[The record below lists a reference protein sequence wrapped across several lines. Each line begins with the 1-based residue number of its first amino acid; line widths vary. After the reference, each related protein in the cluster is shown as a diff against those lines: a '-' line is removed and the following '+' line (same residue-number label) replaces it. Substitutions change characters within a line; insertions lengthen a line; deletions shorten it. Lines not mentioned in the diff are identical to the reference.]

1 MKIGTIR
8 RIDDLGRI
16 VIPKTVRKTLN
27 IKQGENLEIYIENE
41 NIVLKKHSELSN
53 LTGIG
58 QIISTT
64 IREKIKG
71 SVYITDRDKII
82 IENNRQKKE
91 KITKDLQEIIENRQI
106 ENKNSLKL
114 TDKIAIEGNIIIT
127 PVIAGGDIIGSIIIN
142 KDSEV
147 NKEEIEIIKAFC
159 TFISKMHEE

>member
-27 IKQGENLEIYIENE
+27 IKQGDNLEIYIENE

-53 LTGIG
+53 LTEIG
-58 QIISTT
+58 QIISNT
-64 IREKIKG
+64 IKDKIKA

-82 IENNRQKKE
+82 IENNKQKNE
-91 KITKDLQEIIENRQI
+91 KITKELQEMIENRQI
-106 ENKNSLKL
+106 ENQKTLKI
-114 TDKIAIEGNIIIT
+114 TEKTTIKGNIIIN
-127 PVIAGGDIIGSIIIN
+127 PVIAGGDILGSIIIN
-142 KDSEV
+142 KDSKV

-159 TFISKMHEE
+159 TFISKIHEE